1 MQYLPYI
8 LIVIGSIFIIISLC
22 MPDREKK
29 NAKKEPVLTQEDKAG
44 LLAQGK
50 KEIDEIFQDRA
61 EDAIEKVDEQLS
73 RISNEKIISVSEYSD
88 QVLEKINQNHQEV
101 VFLYNMLNEKE
112 EEMKKMMTKMKVISK
127 EDTAGEQQKE
137 RLAERAGT
145 LAAGEKQAVQSINE
159 WENVFQKEQDMQEDA
174 DLEMLRDLLYQREK
188 AAVPSGSDTAVY
200 EMEETKNISSM
211 PAPGSFPENM
221 PQAEENNFQAQVLA
235 MYQRGMSV
243 LDISRTLHRGQGEV
257 RLIVELYA
265 KNR

>member
-29 NAKKEPVLTQEDKAG
+29 NTKKEPVLTQEDKAG

-112 EEMKKMMTKMKVISK
+112 EEMKKMMTKMKVMSK

-159 WENVFQKEQDMQEDA
+159 QENVFQKEQNMQEDA
-174 DLEMLRDLLYQREK
+174 DLEMLRDLLYQQEK
-188 AAVPSGSDTAVY
+188 AVVSSGADTAGH
-200 EMEETKNISSM
+200 EMEKTT
-211 PAPGSFPENM
+211 PGRFPENM
-221 PQAEENNFQAQVLA
+221 PQAQENNLQEQVLA